1 MSNHPSVQRSMAVW
15 HDMVARR
22 DMSALPSLLHQEAVF
37 RSPAA
42 FSPYRGEAA
51 LVLILTTVLL
61 EVFEGFTYHREL
73 WSEDGLSVVLEFSA
87 RVSQRDLKGIDM
99 IRFDADGRIVDFEVM
114 VRPASGLKALAEA
127 MGERIGAR
135 LEAFKGGQA
144 A

>member
-61 EVFEGFTYHREL
+61 EVFDTAEHGVVVQIWDEMGANGVPVSIVRNR
-73 WSEDGLSVVLEFSA
+73 DGA
-87 RVSQRDLKGIDM
+87 
-99 IRFDADGRIVDFEVM
+99 
-114 VRPASGLKALAEA
+114 
-127 MGERIGAR
+127 
-135 LEAFKGGQA
+135 
-144 A
+144 